1 MRLIDR
7 RSRVQRLVED
17 TGTGVKSALENV
29 PSSKAAKAGLAAAA
43 GIAGL
48 TAVSARISS
57 RRHGGEDETD
67 DS

>member
-7 RSRVQRLVED
+7 RSRLQRLVED
-17 TGTGVKSALENV
+17 TGVKSALENV
-29 PSSKAAKAGLAAAA
+29 PSSKAAKAGLIAAA

-57 RRHGGEDETD
+57 LRHRGEDETD

>member
-7 RSRVQRLVED
+7 RSRLQRLVED
-17 TGTGVKSALENV
+17 TGVKSALENV
-29 PSSKAAKAGLAAAA
+29 PSSKAAKAGVIAAA

-57 RRHGGEDETD
+57 LRHRGEDETD
-67 DS
+67 ES

>member
-7 RSRVQRLVED
+7 RSRLQRLVED
-17 TGTGVKSALENV
+17 TGVKSALENV
-29 PSSKAAKAGLAAAA
+29 PSSKAAKAGVIAVT

-57 RRHGGEDETD
+57 RRHSSEDETD